1 LFFLQFS
8 LFIFAI
14 FSDSQMGK
22 GMQHENDGGEKKEK
36 KKGGGGVHSFRKCCR
51 SFWHLEL
58 EQALSASVEF
68 LVAV

>member
-1 LFFLQFS
+1 
-8 LFIFAI
+8 
-14 FSDSQMGK
+14 MGK